1 MKLPRLDFL
10 RRSIGAKIIFWF
22 LAINIVSC
30 GLLAW
35 RTYDIS
41 RESLE
46 QAIQRSLQ
54 VVAKKKVEQ
63 LETLTLEK
71 IRSVES
77 LMHSAS
83 IGEATREFSEAIR
96 TSGREL
102 GVLSPSCRETRP
114 GSQAFFGHVQLCQL
128 RDCLARRLHAF
139 RAIGPCPFQPKFAR
153 RTAQGNGAFGHDQS
167 GAHIVAGRNFGVSDL
182 PRAERA
188 CRLYCRACSGKRRRD
203 WRRRLPAR

>member
-1 MKLPRLDFL
+1 MKLPWPDFL
-10 RRSIGAKIIFWF
+10 GRSIGAKIIFWF

-46 QAIQRSLQ
+46 QAIQTSLQ
-54 VVAKKKVEQ
+54 VVAKKKVEE

-77 LMHSAS
+77 LMHSAT

-96 TSGREL
+96 TSGRDFGL
-102 GVLSPSCRETRP
+102 LSPGRRETRP
-114 GSQAFFGHVQLCQL
+114 DAQASSPT
-128 RDCLARRLHAF
+128 RSTMSTARLSPPQASRFSSNQALPCSTQIRSADRSRERSFRTRLIGRAHCCRPKSRRF
-139 RAIGPCPFQPKFAR
+139 RSTRG
-153 RTAQGNGAFGHDQS
+153 
-167 GAHIVAGRNFGVSDL
+167 
-182 PRAERA
+182 
-188 CRLYCRACSGKRRRD
+188 
-203 WRRRLPAR
+203 

>member
-22 LAINIVSC
+22 LAIDIVSC

-63 LETLTLEK
+63 LGTLTLEK
-71 IRSVES
+71 IRSVKS

-96 TSGREL
+96 TSGR
-102 GVLSPSCRETRP
+102 
-114 GSQAFFGHVQLCQL
+114 
-128 RDCLARRLHAF
+128 
-139 RAIGPCPFQPKFAR
+139 
-153 RTAQGNGAFGHDQS
+153 N
-167 GAHIVAGRNFGVSDL
+167 
-182 PRAERA
+182 
-188 CRLYCRACSGKRRRD
+188 
-203 WRRRLPAR
+203 